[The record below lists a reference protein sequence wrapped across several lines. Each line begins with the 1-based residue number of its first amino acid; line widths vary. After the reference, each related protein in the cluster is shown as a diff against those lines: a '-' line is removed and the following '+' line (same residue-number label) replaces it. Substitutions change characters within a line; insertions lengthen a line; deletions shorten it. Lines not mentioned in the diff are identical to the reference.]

1 MKKVLITLVLL
12 LSAMQGFAAEQVEA
26 IVARVGDRI
35 ITRSQYS
42 KRLNDGLAE
51 IRQTTPPDQ
60 VAARVEEFKKNLIN
74 DLLAELLI
82 KDRADRLSLSVSPA
96 EIEEAIKKLKS
107 QYGIESEE
115 QFLESLRKSGMERS
129 EMETRLRDS
138 LLTNKVFGRELRSR
152 EDLTDR
158 ELRVRYEREKDQFRL
173 PERARVRE
181 IVILKPADPSAIAA
195 AQAKAETAATRA
207 RAGEPFDKLAMEL
220 SDAPTKEKGGELGE
234 VAKGELLG
242 ELDRAVFNVSAQGI
256 AGPIETKSA
265 FHVLKVEERLPSEI
279 PSFESVKER
288 LKKDAS
294 DETFQRDYKAY
305 IERLR
310 QDAFVQIHEKNIPG

>member
-1 MKKVLITLVLL
+1 MKKTLIALVLL
-12 LSAMQGFAAEQVEA
+12 LSATQGFAAEQVEA

-181 IVILKPADPSAIAA
+181 IVILKPADPSAKAA
-195 AQAKAETAATRA
+195 SQAKAETAATRA